1 MFGISKNTK
10 IPYDVMYFLDRKIIL
25 ILLIGIAASIN
36 IFKLN
41 IDKCYKSNNTV
52 NIALNIYSIVI
63 LILSYMSILS
73 STYNPFIYFR
83 F

>member
-1 MFGISKNTK
+1 MFGISKNVK

-25 ILLIGIAASIN
+25 ILLIGITASIN

-41 IDKCYKSNNTV
+41 INKYYKSNNVV